1 MRVILMPVGP
11 PGSGKSTLCNG
22 LKQFMNAINRPCSVA
37 NLDPANDNIPYQDEA
52 AFDVRELVD
61 VDEIMERE
69 QLGPNGGVLWAMEE
83 VETNFDWLEQQLEQC
98 EDTIVLDP
106 PGQPEL
112 TTHHIALPRILQRL
126 EKLGYRITIIQC
138 LDSVVVTRP
147 SLYLSSLILCVRGM
161 LHLPYPIV
169 NVLTKLDNLK
179 AVGGDD
185 LPFNLDFYTEVQD
198 LNYLIP
204 ALAMEQG
211 PSANAKFDKLNDA
224 LIQLVEDFGLVGFE
238 TLAVEDRASM
248 ASFVRAIDRANGW
261 VLAGARGTDE
271 TGRTLDDE
279 ASVWAQAM
287 SDHWAGKMEVRDV
300 QERWIDRREEYDALE
315 KKAWEEEAKLA
326 TETPSSAA
334 VERAAEKATAT
345 GGVSTGDVEEDEML
359 AEQSKW
365 QEKQQAGGVSGTKV
379 ERKG

>member
-1 MRVILMPVGP
+1 M
-11 PGSGKSTLCNG
+11 
-22 LKQFMNAINRPCSVA
+22 
-37 NLDPANDNIPYQDEA
+37 
-52 AFDVRELVD
+52 
-61 VDEIMERE
+61 
-69 QLGPNGGVLWAMEE
+69 
-83 VETNFDWLEQQLEQC
+83 
-98 EDTIVLDP
+98 
-106 PGQPEL
+106 
-112 TTHHIALPRILQRL
+112 
-126 EKLGYRITIIQC
+126 
-138 LDSVVVTRP
+138 
-147 SLYLSSLILCVRGM
+147 
-161 LHLPYPIV
+161 
-169 NVLTKLDNLK
+169 
-179 AVGGDD
+179 GGDD

-211 PSANAKFDKLNDA
+211 ASANSKFDKLNDA

-238 TLAVEDRASM
+238 TLAVEDRGSM

-300 QERWIDRREEYDALE
+300 QERWIDRREEYDELE
-315 KKAWEEEAKLA
+315 KKAWEEEAKMA

-334 VERAAEKATAT
+334 VERAAEKATAS
-345 GGVSTGDVEEDEML
+345 GGVSTGDGEEDEML
-359 AEQSKW
+359 AEQRKW
-365 QEKQQAGGVSGTKV
+365 QEKQRAGGVLGTKV

>member
-1 MRVILMPVGP
+1 M
-11 PGSGKSTLCNG
+11 
-22 LKQFMNAINRPCSVA
+22 
-37 NLDPANDNIPYQDEA
+37 
-52 AFDVRELVD
+52 
-61 VDEIMERE
+61 
-69 QLGPNGGVLWAMEE
+69 
-83 VETNFDWLEQQLEQC
+83 
-98 EDTIVLDP
+98 
-106 PGQPEL
+106 
-112 TTHHIALPRILQRL
+112 
-126 EKLGYRITIIQC
+126 
-138 LDSVVVTRP
+138 
-147 SLYLSSLILCVRGM
+147 
-161 LHLPYPIV
+161 
-169 NVLTKLDNLK
+169 TKLDNLK

-345 GGVSTGDVEEDEML
+345 GGVSTGDAEEDEEL
-359 AEQSKW
+359 AEQRKW

>member
-1 MRVILMPVGP
+1 M
-11 PGSGKSTLCNG
+11 
-22 LKQFMNAINRPCSVA
+22 
-37 NLDPANDNIPYQDEA
+37 
-52 AFDVRELVD
+52 
-61 VDEIMERE
+61 
-69 QLGPNGGVLWAMEE
+69 
-83 VETNFDWLEQQLEQC
+83 
-98 EDTIVLDP
+98 
-106 PGQPEL
+106 
-112 TTHHIALPRILQRL
+112 
-126 EKLGYRITIIQC
+126 
-138 LDSVVVTRP
+138 
-147 SLYLSSLILCVRGM
+147 
-161 LHLPYPIV
+161 
-169 NVLTKLDNLK
+169 LTKLDNLK

-300 QERWIDRREEYDALE
+300 QERWIDRREEYDELE

-345 GGVSTGDVEEDEML
+345 GGVSTGDAEEDEEL
-359 AEQSKW
+359 AEQRKW
-365 QEKQQAGGVSGTKV
+365 QEKQKAGGVPGTKV

>member
-1 MRVILMPVGP
+1 M
-11 PGSGKSTLCNG
+11 
-22 LKQFMNAINRPCSVA
+22 
-37 NLDPANDNIPYQDEA
+37 
-52 AFDVRELVD
+52 
-61 VDEIMERE
+61 
-69 QLGPNGGVLWAMEE
+69 
-83 VETNFDWLEQQLEQC
+83 
-98 EDTIVLDP
+98 
-106 PGQPEL
+106 
-112 TTHHIALPRILQRL
+112 
-126 EKLGYRITIIQC
+126 
-138 LDSVVVTRP
+138 
-147 SLYLSSLILCVRGM
+147 
-161 LHLPYPIV
+161 
-169 NVLTKLDNLK
+169 LTKLDNLK

-300 QERWIDRREEYDALE
+300 QERWIDRREEYDELE

-345 GGVSTGDVEEDEML
+345 GGVSTGDTEEDEML
-359 AEQSKW
+359 AEQRKW

>member
-1 MRVILMPVGP
+1 
-11 PGSGKSTLCNG
+11 
-22 LKQFMNAINRPCSVA
+22 
-37 NLDPANDNIPYQDEA
+37 
-52 AFDVRELVD
+52 
-61 VDEIMERE
+61 
-69 QLGPNGGVLWAMEE
+69 
-83 VETNFDWLEQQLEQC
+83 
-98 EDTIVLDP
+98 
-106 PGQPEL
+106 
-112 TTHHIALPRILQRL
+112 
-126 EKLGYRITIIQC
+126 
-138 LDSVVVTRP
+138 
-147 SLYLSSLILCVRGM
+147 
-161 LHLPYPIV
+161 
-169 NVLTKLDNLK
+169 VLTKLDNLK

-334 VERAAEKATAT
+334 VERAAEKATAA
-345 GGVSTGDVEEDEML
+345 GGVSTGDAEEDEML
-359 AEQSKW
+359 AEQRKW

>member
-1 MRVILMPVGP
+1 
-11 PGSGKSTLCNG
+11 
-22 LKQFMNAINRPCSVA
+22 
-37 NLDPANDNIPYQDEA
+37 
-52 AFDVRELVD
+52 
-61 VDEIMERE
+61 
-69 QLGPNGGVLWAMEE
+69 
-83 VETNFDWLEQQLEQC
+83 
-98 EDTIVLDP
+98 
-106 PGQPEL
+106 
-112 TTHHIALPRILQRL
+112 
-126 EKLGYRITIIQC
+126 
-138 LDSVVVTRP
+138 
-147 SLYLSSLILCVRGM
+147 
-161 LHLPYPIV
+161 
-169 NVLTKLDNLK
+169 LTKLDNLK

-248 ASFVRAIDRANGW
+248 AGFVRAIDRANGW

-359 AEQSKW
+359 AEQRKW
-365 QEKQQAGGVSGTKV
+365 QEKQQGGGVSGTKV

>member
-1 MRVILMPVGP
+1 
-11 PGSGKSTLCNG
+11 
-22 LKQFMNAINRPCSVA
+22 
-37 NLDPANDNIPYQDEA
+37 
-52 AFDVRELVD
+52 
-61 VDEIMERE
+61 
-69 QLGPNGGVLWAMEE
+69 
-83 VETNFDWLEQQLEQC
+83 
-98 EDTIVLDP
+98 
-106 PGQPEL
+106 
-112 TTHHIALPRILQRL
+112 
-126 EKLGYRITIIQC
+126 
-138 LDSVVVTRP
+138 
-147 SLYLSSLILCVRGM
+147 
-161 LHLPYPIV
+161 
-169 NVLTKLDNLK
+169 VLTKLDNLK

-300 QERWIDRREEYDALE
+300 QERWIDRREEYDELE

-345 GGVSTGDVEEDEML
+345 GGVSTGDAEEDEEL
-359 AEQSKW
+359 AEQRKW
-365 QEKQQAGGVSGTKV
+365 QEKQKAGGVPGTKV

>member
-1 MRVILMPVGP
+1 
-11 PGSGKSTLCNG
+11 
-22 LKQFMNAINRPCSVA
+22 
-37 NLDPANDNIPYQDEA
+37 
-52 AFDVRELVD
+52 
-61 VDEIMERE
+61 
-69 QLGPNGGVLWAMEE
+69 
-83 VETNFDWLEQQLEQC
+83 
-98 EDTIVLDP
+98 
-106 PGQPEL
+106 
-112 TTHHIALPRILQRL
+112 
-126 EKLGYRITIIQC
+126 
-138 LDSVVVTRP
+138 
-147 SLYLSSLILCVRGM
+147 
-161 LHLPYPIV
+161 
-169 NVLTKLDNLK
+169 LTKIDNLK

-300 QERWIDRREEYDALE
+300 QERWIDRREEYDELE
-315 KKAWEEEAKLA
+315 RKAWEEEAKLA

-345 GGVSTGDVEEDEML
+345 GGVSTGDAEDDEEL
-359 AEQSKW
+359 AEQRKW

>member
-1 MRVILMPVGP
+1 M
-11 PGSGKSTLCNG
+11 
-22 LKQFMNAINRPCSVA
+22 
-37 NLDPANDNIPYQDEA
+37 
-52 AFDVRELVD
+52 
-61 VDEIMERE
+61 
-69 QLGPNGGVLWAMEE
+69 
-83 VETNFDWLEQQLEQC
+83 
-98 EDTIVLDP
+98 
-106 PGQPEL
+106 
-112 TTHHIALPRILQRL
+112 
-126 EKLGYRITIIQC
+126 
-138 LDSVVVTRP
+138 
-147 SLYLSSLILCVRGM
+147 
-161 LHLPYPIV
+161 
-169 NVLTKLDNLK
+169 LTKLDNLK

-300 QERWIDRREEYDALE
+300 QERWIDRREEYDEIE

-345 GGVSTGDVEEDEML
+345 GGASTGDTEEDEML
-359 AEQSKW
+359 AEQKKW

>member
-1 MRVILMPVGP
+1 M
-11 PGSGKSTLCNG
+11 
-22 LKQFMNAINRPCSVA
+22 
-37 NLDPANDNIPYQDEA
+37 
-52 AFDVRELVD
+52 
-61 VDEIMERE
+61 
-69 QLGPNGGVLWAMEE
+69 
-83 VETNFDWLEQQLEQC
+83 
-98 EDTIVLDP
+98 
-106 PGQPEL
+106 
-112 TTHHIALPRILQRL
+112 
-126 EKLGYRITIIQC
+126 
-138 LDSVVVTRP
+138 
-147 SLYLSSLILCVRGM
+147 
-161 LHLPYPIV
+161 
-169 NVLTKLDNLK
+169 LTKLDNLK

-211 PSANAKFDKLNDA
+211 ASANAKFDKLNDA

-300 QERWIDRREEYDALE
+300 QERWIDRREEYDELE
-315 KKAWEEEAKLA
+315 KKAWAEEAKMA

-359 AEQSKW
+359 AEQRKW

-379 ERKG
+379 ERKR

>member
-1 MRVILMPVGP
+1 M
-11 PGSGKSTLCNG
+11 
-22 LKQFMNAINRPCSVA
+22 
-37 NLDPANDNIPYQDEA
+37 
-52 AFDVRELVD
+52 
-61 VDEIMERE
+61 
-69 QLGPNGGVLWAMEE
+69 
-83 VETNFDWLEQQLEQC
+83 
-98 EDTIVLDP
+98 
-106 PGQPEL
+106 
-112 TTHHIALPRILQRL
+112 
-126 EKLGYRITIIQC
+126 
-138 LDSVVVTRP
+138 
-147 SLYLSSLILCVRGM
+147 
-161 LHLPYPIV
+161 
-169 NVLTKLDNLK
+169 TKIDNLK

-300 QERWIDRREEYDALE
+300 QERWIDRREEYDELE

-345 GGVSTGDVEEDEML
+345 GGVSTGDAEEDEEL
-359 AEQSKW
+359 TEQRKW
-365 QEKQQAGGVSGTKV
+365 QEKQKAGGVPGTKV

>member
-1 MRVILMPVGP
+1 M
-11 PGSGKSTLCNG
+11 
-22 LKQFMNAINRPCSVA
+22 
-37 NLDPANDNIPYQDEA
+37 
-52 AFDVRELVD
+52 
-61 VDEIMERE
+61 
-69 QLGPNGGVLWAMEE
+69 
-83 VETNFDWLEQQLEQC
+83 
-98 EDTIVLDP
+98 
-106 PGQPEL
+106 
-112 TTHHIALPRILQRL
+112 
-126 EKLGYRITIIQC
+126 
-138 LDSVVVTRP
+138 
-147 SLYLSSLILCVRGM
+147 
-161 LHLPYPIV
+161 
-169 NVLTKLDNLK
+169 TKLDNLK

-287 SDHWAGKMEVRDV
+287 SDHWAGKM
-300 QERWIDRREEYDALE
+300 
-315 KKAWEEEAKLA
+315 
-326 TETPSSAA
+326 
-334 VERAAEKATAT
+334 
-345 GGVSTGDVEEDEML
+345 
-359 AEQSKW
+359 
-365 QEKQQAGGVSGTKV
+365 
-379 ERKG
+379 

>member
-1 MRVILMPVGP
+1 
-11 PGSGKSTLCNG
+11 
-22 LKQFMNAINRPCSVA
+22 
-37 NLDPANDNIPYQDEA
+37 
-52 AFDVRELVD
+52 
-61 VDEIMERE
+61 
-69 QLGPNGGVLWAMEE
+69 
-83 VETNFDWLEQQLEQC
+83 
-98 EDTIVLDP
+98 
-106 PGQPEL
+106 
-112 TTHHIALPRILQRL
+112 
-126 EKLGYRITIIQC
+126 
-138 LDSVVVTRP
+138 
-147 SLYLSSLILCVRGM
+147 
-161 LHLPYPIV
+161 
-169 NVLTKLDNLK
+169 LTKLDNLK

-211 PSANAKFDKLNDA
+211 ASANAKFDKLNDA

-248 ASFVRAIDRANGW
+248 ANFVRAIDRANGW
-261 VLAGARGTDE
+261 VFAGARGTDE

-279 ASVWAQAM
+279 ASIWAQAM

-300 QERWIDRREEYDALE
+300 QERWIDRREEYDELE
-315 KKAWEEEAKLA
+315 KKGWEEEARMA

-345 GGVSTGDVEEDEML
+345 GGVSSGDPEEDEML
-359 AEQSKW
+359 TEQRKW
-365 QEKQQAGGVSGTKV
+365 QEKRQADGISSTKV

>member
-1 MRVILMPVGP
+1 
-11 PGSGKSTLCNG
+11 
-22 LKQFMNAINRPCSVA
+22 
-37 NLDPANDNIPYQDEA
+37 
-52 AFDVRELVD
+52 
-61 VDEIMERE
+61 
-69 QLGPNGGVLWAMEE
+69 
-83 VETNFDWLEQQLEQC
+83 
-98 EDTIVLDP
+98 
-106 PGQPEL
+106 
-112 TTHHIALPRILQRL
+112 
-126 EKLGYRITIIQC
+126 
-138 LDSVVVTRP
+138 
-147 SLYLSSLILCVRGM
+147 
-161 LHLPYPIV
+161 
-169 NVLTKLDNLK
+169 LTKLDNLK

-211 PSANAKFDKLNDA
+211 ASANAKFDKLNDA

-248 ASFVRAIDRANGW
+248 ANFLSAIDRANGW
-261 VLAGARGTDE
+261 VFAGARGTDE

-279 ASVWAQAM
+279 ASIWAQAM

-300 QERWIDRREEYDALE
+300 QERWIDRREEYDELE
-315 KKAWEEEAKLA
+315 KKGWEEEARMA

-345 GGVSTGDVEEDEML
+345 GGASSGDAEEDEML
-359 AEQSKW
+359 AEQRKW
-365 QEKQQAGGVSGTKV
+365 QEKQQADGVSSTKV

>member
-1 MRVILMPVGP
+1 M
-11 PGSGKSTLCNG
+11 
-22 LKQFMNAINRPCSVA
+22 
-37 NLDPANDNIPYQDEA
+37 
-52 AFDVRELVD
+52 
-61 VDEIMERE
+61 
-69 QLGPNGGVLWAMEE
+69 
-83 VETNFDWLEQQLEQC
+83 
-98 EDTIVLDP
+98 
-106 PGQPEL
+106 
-112 TTHHIALPRILQRL
+112 
-126 EKLGYRITIIQC
+126 
-138 LDSVVVTRP
+138 
-147 SLYLSSLILCVRGM
+147 
-161 LHLPYPIV
+161 
-169 NVLTKLDNLK
+169 LTKLDNLK

-279 ASVWAQAM
+279 ASIWAQAM

-300 QERWIDRREEYDALE
+300 QERWIDRREEYDELE

-334 VERAAEKATAT
+334 VERAAEKANAT
-345 GGVSTGDVEEDEML
+345 GGVSTGDIEEDKML
-359 AEQSKW
+359 AEQRKW
-365 QEKQQAGGVSGTKV
+365 QEKQQAGGVLGTKV

>member
-1 MRVILMPVGP
+1 M
-11 PGSGKSTLCNG
+11 
-22 LKQFMNAINRPCSVA
+22 
-37 NLDPANDNIPYQDEA
+37 
-52 AFDVRELVD
+52 
-61 VDEIMERE
+61 
-69 QLGPNGGVLWAMEE
+69 
-83 VETNFDWLEQQLEQC
+83 TNNN
-98 EDTIVLDP
+98 P
-106 PGQPEL
+106 
-112 TTHHIALPRILQRL
+112 
-126 EKLGYRITIIQC
+126 
-138 LDSVVVTRP
+138 
-147 SLYLSSLILCVRGM
+147 
-161 LHLPYPIV
+161 V
-169 NVLTKLDNLK
+169 NVLTKIDNLK

-300 QERWIDRREEYDALE
+300 QERWIDRREEYDELE
-315 KKAWEEEAKLA
+315 RKAWEEEAKLA

-345 GGVSTGDVEEDEML
+345 GGVSTGDAEDDEEL
-359 AEQSKW
+359 AEQRKW

>member
-1 MRVILMPVGP
+1 MP
-11 PGSGKSTLCNG
+11 
-22 LKQFMNAINRPCSVA
+22 
-37 NLDPANDNIPYQDEA
+37 
-52 AFDVRELVD
+52 
-61 VDEIMERE
+61 
-69 QLGPNGGVLWAMEE
+69 
-83 VETNFDWLEQQLEQC
+83 
-98 EDTIVLDP
+98 
-106 PGQPEL
+106 
-112 TTHHIALPRILQRL
+112 
-126 EKLGYRITIIQC
+126 
-138 LDSVVVTRP
+138 
-147 SLYLSSLILCVRGM
+147 
-161 LHLPYPIV
+161 V

-211 PSANAKFDKLNDA
+211 PSSNAKFDKLNDA

-300 QERWIDRREEYDALE
+300 QERWIDRREEYDELE
-315 KKAWEEEAKLA
+315 RKAWEEEAKLA
-326 TETPSSAA
+326 TETPSNAA

-345 GGVSTGDVEEDEML
+345 GGVPTGDAEEDEEL
-359 AEQSKW
+359 AEQRKW
-365 QEKQQAGGVSGTKV
+365 QEKQQAGGISGTKV
-379 ERKG
+379 ERRG

>member
-1 MRVILMPVGP
+1 M
-11 PGSGKSTLCNG
+11 
-22 LKQFMNAINRPCSVA
+22 
-37 NLDPANDNIPYQDEA
+37 
-52 AFDVRELVD
+52 
-61 VDEIMERE
+61 
-69 QLGPNGGVLWAMEE
+69 
-83 VETNFDWLEQQLEQC
+83 TNNN
-98 EDTIVLDP
+98 P
-106 PGQPEL
+106 
-112 TTHHIALPRILQRL
+112 
-126 EKLGYRITIIQC
+126 
-138 LDSVVVTRP
+138 
-147 SLYLSSLILCVRGM
+147 
-161 LHLPYPIV
+161 V
-169 NVLTKLDNLK
+169 NVLTKIDNLK

-224 LIQLVEDFGLVGFE
+224 LIQQVEDFGLVGFE

-300 QERWIDRREEYDALE
+300 QERWIDRREEYDELE
-315 KKAWEEEAKLA
+315 RKAWEEEAKLA

-345 GGVSTGDVEEDEML
+345 GGVSTGDAEDDEEL
-359 AEQSKW
+359 AEQRKW

>member
-1 MRVILMPVGP
+1 M
-11 PGSGKSTLCNG
+11 
-22 LKQFMNAINRPCSVA
+22 
-37 NLDPANDNIPYQDEA
+37 
-52 AFDVRELVD
+52 
-61 VDEIMERE
+61 
-69 QLGPNGGVLWAMEE
+69 
-83 VETNFDWLEQQLEQC
+83 
-98 EDTIVLDP
+98 
-106 PGQPEL
+106 
-112 TTHHIALPRILQRL
+112 
-126 EKLGYRITIIQC
+126 
-138 LDSVVVTRP
+138 
-147 SLYLSSLILCVRGM
+147 
-161 LHLPYPIV
+161 
-169 NVLTKLDNLK
+169 LTKLDNLK

>member
-1 MRVILMPVGP
+1 
-11 PGSGKSTLCNG
+11 
-22 LKQFMNAINRPCSVA
+22 
-37 NLDPANDNIPYQDEA
+37 
-52 AFDVRELVD
+52 
-61 VDEIMERE
+61 
-69 QLGPNGGVLWAMEE
+69 
-83 VETNFDWLEQQLEQC
+83 
-98 EDTIVLDP
+98 
-106 PGQPEL
+106 
-112 TTHHIALPRILQRL
+112 
-126 EKLGYRITIIQC
+126 
-138 LDSVVVTRP
+138 
-147 SLYLSSLILCVRGM
+147 
-161 LHLPYPIV
+161 
-169 NVLTKLDNLK
+169 LTKIDNLK

-300 QERWIDRREEYDALE
+300 QERWIDRREEYDELE

-345 GGVSTGDVEEDEML
+345 GGVSTGDVEDDEEL
-359 AEQSKW
+359 AEQRKW

>member
-1 MRVILMPVGP
+1 
-11 PGSGKSTLCNG
+11 
-22 LKQFMNAINRPCSVA
+22 
-37 NLDPANDNIPYQDEA
+37 
-52 AFDVRELVD
+52 
-61 VDEIMERE
+61 
-69 QLGPNGGVLWAMEE
+69 
-83 VETNFDWLEQQLEQC
+83 
-98 EDTIVLDP
+98 
-106 PGQPEL
+106 
-112 TTHHIALPRILQRL
+112 
-126 EKLGYRITIIQC
+126 
-138 LDSVVVTRP
+138 
-147 SLYLSSLILCVRGM
+147 
-161 LHLPYPIV
+161 
-169 NVLTKLDNLK
+169 VLTKLDNLK

-211 PSANAKFDKLNDA
+211 ASANAKFDKLNDA

-248 ASFVRAIDRANGW
+248 ASFLRAIDRANGW

-300 QERWIDRREEYDALE
+300 QERWIDRREEYDELE
-315 KKAWEEEAKLA
+315 KKAWQEEAKMA

-334 VERAAEKATAT
+334 VERAAEKATAS
-345 GGVSTGDVEEDEML
+345 GGVSTGDAEEDEML
-359 AEQSKW
+359 VEQRKW
-365 QEKQQAGGVSGTKV
+365 QEKQKAGGVSGTKV

>member
-1 MRVILMPVGP
+1 
-11 PGSGKSTLCNG
+11 
-22 LKQFMNAINRPCSVA
+22 
-37 NLDPANDNIPYQDEA
+37 
-52 AFDVRELVD
+52 
-61 VDEIMERE
+61 
-69 QLGPNGGVLWAMEE
+69 
-83 VETNFDWLEQQLEQC
+83 
-98 EDTIVLDP
+98 
-106 PGQPEL
+106 
-112 TTHHIALPRILQRL
+112 
-126 EKLGYRITIIQC
+126 
-138 LDSVVVTRP
+138 
-147 SLYLSSLILCVRGM
+147 
-161 LHLPYPIV
+161 
-169 NVLTKLDNLK
+169 LTKLDNLK

-315 KKAWEEEAKLA
+315 KKAWEEEAKMA

-345 GGVSTGDVEEDEML
+345 GGVSTGDAEEDEIL
-359 AEQSKW
+359 AEQRKW

>member
-1 MRVILMPVGP
+1 M
-11 PGSGKSTLCNG
+11 T
-22 LKQFMNAINRPCSVA
+22 
-37 NLDPANDNIPYQDEA
+37 
-52 AFDVRELVD
+52 
-61 VDEIMERE
+61 
-69 QLGPNGGVLWAMEE
+69 
-83 VETNFDWLEQQLEQC
+83 
-98 EDTIVLDP
+98 
-106 PGQPEL
+106 
-112 TTHHIALPRILQRL
+112 
-126 EKLGYRITIIQC
+126 
-138 LDSVVVTRP
+138 
-147 SLYLSSLILCVRGM
+147 
-161 LHLPYPIV
+161 V

-198 LNYLIP
+198 LSYLIP

-211 PSANAKFDKLNDA
+211 ANANAKFDKLNDA

-248 ASFVRAIDRANGW
+248 ANFVRAIDRANGW
-261 VLAGARGTDE
+261 VFAGARGTDE

-279 ASVWAQAM
+279 ASIWAQAM

-300 QERWIDRREEYDALE
+300 QERWIDRREEYDELE
-315 KKAWEEEAKLA
+315 KKEWEEEARMA

-345 GGVSTGDVEEDEML
+345 GGVSSGDAEEDEML
-359 AEQSKW
+359 AEQRTW
-365 QEKQQAGGVSGTKV
+365 QEKQQADGVSSTKV

>member
-1 MRVILMPVGP
+1 
-11 PGSGKSTLCNG
+11 
-22 LKQFMNAINRPCSVA
+22 
-37 NLDPANDNIPYQDEA
+37 
-52 AFDVRELVD
+52 
-61 VDEIMERE
+61 
-69 QLGPNGGVLWAMEE
+69 
-83 VETNFDWLEQQLEQC
+83 
-98 EDTIVLDP
+98 
-106 PGQPEL
+106 
-112 TTHHIALPRILQRL
+112 
-126 EKLGYRITIIQC
+126 
-138 LDSVVVTRP
+138 
-147 SLYLSSLILCVRGM
+147 
-161 LHLPYPIV
+161 
-169 NVLTKLDNLK
+169 LTKLDNLK

-211 PSANAKFDKLNDA
+211 ASANAKFDKLNDA

-248 ASFVRAIDRANGW
+248 ANFVRAVDRANGW
-261 VLAGARGTDE
+261 VFAGARGTDE

-279 ASVWAQAM
+279 ASIWAQAM

-300 QERWIDRREEYDALE
+300 QERWIDRREEYDELE
-315 KKAWEEEAKLA
+315 KKGWEEEARMA

-345 GGVSTGDVEEDEML
+345 GGVSSGDPEEDEML
-359 AEQSKW
+359 TEQRKW
-365 QEKQQAGGVSGTKV
+365 QEKRQADGISSTKV

>member
-1 MRVILMPVGP
+1 
-11 PGSGKSTLCNG
+11 
-22 LKQFMNAINRPCSVA
+22 
-37 NLDPANDNIPYQDEA
+37 
-52 AFDVRELVD
+52 
-61 VDEIMERE
+61 
-69 QLGPNGGVLWAMEE
+69 
-83 VETNFDWLEQQLEQC
+83 
-98 EDTIVLDP
+98 
-106 PGQPEL
+106 
-112 TTHHIALPRILQRL
+112 
-126 EKLGYRITIIQC
+126 
-138 LDSVVVTRP
+138 
-147 SLYLSSLILCVRGM
+147 
-161 LHLPYPIV
+161 
-169 NVLTKLDNLK
+169 LTKLDNLK

-211 PSANAKFDKLNDA
+211 ASANAKFDKLNDA

-248 ASFVRAIDRANGW
+248 ANFLRAIDRANGW
-261 VLAGARGTDE
+261 VFAGARGTDE

-279 ASVWAQAM
+279 ASIWAQAM

-300 QERWIDRREEYDALE
+300 QERWVDRREEYDELE
-315 KKAWEEEAKLA
+315 KKAWEEEARMA

-345 GGVSTGDVEEDEML
+345 GGVSSGDAEEDEML
-359 AEQSKW
+359 AEQRKW
-365 QEKQQAGGVSGTKV
+365 QEKQQADGVSSTKV